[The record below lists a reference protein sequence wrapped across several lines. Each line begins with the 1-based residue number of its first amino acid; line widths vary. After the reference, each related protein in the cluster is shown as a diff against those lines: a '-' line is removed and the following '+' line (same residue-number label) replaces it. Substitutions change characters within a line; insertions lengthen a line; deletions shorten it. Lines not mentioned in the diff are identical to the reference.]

1 MTYVQVLKHIV
12 QSCEHTHNILSH
24 DMLKHIVQLH
34 GLSLSHDVYIQS
46 HAQYTVTSLVHI
58 YRS

>member
-24 DMLKHIVQLH
+24 DMYMQVFSYIIVH
-34 GLSLSHDVYIQS
+34 NILSHDVYIQS
-46 HAQYTVTSLVHI
+46 HAQYTVT
-58 YRS
+58 